1 MPPPPTLPLFLD
13 QTEKFLGRP
22 GAPLS
27 KGLDDHP
34 PLPPISR
41 SGSSTGVHLVWSRL
55 ELHVGSLVGKEGKK
69 FPSEG

>member
-1 MPPPPTLPLFLD
+1 MAPPLPYFWIKL
-13 QTEKFLGRP
+13 EKFFWRP

-41 SGSSTGVHLVWSRL
+41 SGSSTGVHLVWSSL
-55 ELHVGSLVGKEGKK
+55 ELQVGSLVAKEGKK
-69 FPSEG
+69 LASEG